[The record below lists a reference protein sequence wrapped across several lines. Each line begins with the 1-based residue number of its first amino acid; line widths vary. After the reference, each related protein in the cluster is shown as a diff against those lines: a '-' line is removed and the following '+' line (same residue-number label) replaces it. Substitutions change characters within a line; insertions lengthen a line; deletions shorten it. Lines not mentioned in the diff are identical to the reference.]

1 MRLRLPNMVEIQF
14 PFILVRTR
22 IGLTLMD
29 RLGRTSFSKK
39 MGLISL
45 IVMPFLG
52 AVMVYLLL
60 NAVNNM
66 LSNPSVSR
74 VLKEMG
80 PAANI
85 LLPGVN
91 PYLPVF
97 YGWMALLIAM
107 VIHEYAHGA
116 QARAN
121 GMSVKSTGLVLF
133 LIIPVGAFA
142 EVDEKQLEDAGL
154 EKAGRVLSSG
164 PVSNVIAALAA
175 LAVFIILMLTL
186 KPVVDGILVVGLA
199 TNGTAYQEGMRPG
212 DIIIGVNGEPTP
224 DWNSFAEAVRK
235 VYKQGGNITFRV
247 SRNGF
252 SNYTFTLGKNLS
264 SSGKLSLVPLKDVL
278 ENYSLAFARS
288 PLEGFITYLMIP
300 TAPFPWVYETIP
312 FSSLLQK
319 YYVSTILGEDYHYPV
334 NFFFW
339 VWFINLNLGVFNALP
354 LYPMDGG
361 VLFKLFCRKKLGG
374 RVSVKTV
381 DKMVYAVSLA
391 LLGLIIGMIVLPYV
405 FG

>member
-1 MRLRLPNMVEIQF
+1 MRLRLPSMVEVQF
-14 PFILVRTR
+14 PFVLIRTR

-29 RLGRTSFSKK
+29 RMGETWFSRR

-45 IVMPFLG
+45 VVMPFLG

-60 NAVNNM
+60 NAINNM

-74 VLKEMG
+74 VLRELG

-97 YGWMALLIAM
+97 YGWVALLMAM
-107 VIHEYAHGA
+107 VIHEYAHGT

-121 GMSVKSTGLVLF
+121 GLSVKSTGLVLF
-133 LIIPVGAFA
+133 LVIPVGAFA
-142 EVDEKQLEDAGL
+142 EVDEKQLEEAGL
-154 EKAGRVLSSG
+154 EKAGRILSSG

-175 LAVFIILMLTL
+175 LAVFMLLMLTL
-186 KPVVDGILVVGLA
+186 KPVVNGVLVVGIS
-199 TNGTAYQEGMRPG
+199 TNGSAYQKGMRPG
-212 DIIIGVNGEPTP
+212 DIIISVNGEPTP
-224 DWNSFAEAVRK
+224 DWNSFARAVK
-235 VYKQGGNITFRV
+235 NVYKQGGNITFRV
-247 SRNGF
+247 SRNSF
-252 SNYTFTLGKNLS
+252 PNYTFTIGSNLS
-264 SSGKLSLVPLKDVL
+264 SSGILSLVPLKDVL

-288 PLEGFITYLMIP
+288 PLEGLVTYLMIP
-300 TAPFPWVYETIP
+300 TVPFPWVYETIP

-319 YYVSTILGEDYHYPV
+319 YYVSTLLGEDYHYSV

-339 VWFINLNLGVFNALP
+339 AWFINLNLGIFNSLP

-361 VLFKLFCRKKLGG
+361 VFLKLFFRKKLSS
-374 RVSVKTV
+374 RMDIKTV
-381 DKMVYAVSLA
+381 DKMVYFVSLTI
-391 LLGLIIGMIVLPYV
+391 LCLIIGLIILPYFV
-405 FG
+405 R

>member
-1 MRLRLPNMVEIQF
+1 MRLRLPSMVEVQF
-14 PFILVRTR
+14 PFILVKMRV
-22 IGLTLMD
+22 GLELMD
-29 RLGRTSFSKK
+29 RLGGTGFSRK

-45 IVMPFLG
+45 VVMPFLG

-60 NAVNNM
+60 NAISNM

-74 VLKEMG
+74 VLRELG
-80 PAANI
+80 PASNI

-97 YGWMALLIAM
+97 YGWVALITAM
-107 VIHEYAHGA
+107 VIHEYAHGT

-121 GMSVKSTGLVLF
+121 GMNVKSTGLVLF

-154 EKAGRVLSSG
+154 EKAGRVLSAG

-175 LAVFIILMLTL
+175 LAVFILLMLTL
-186 KPVVDGILVVGLA
+186 KPVVDGILVVGLSA
-199 TNGTAYQEGMRPG
+199 NGTAYQKGMRPG

-224 DWNSFAEAVRK
+224 DWHSFAEAVRK
-235 VYKQGGNITFRV
+235 VYKLEGNITFRV

-252 SNYTFTLGKNLS
+252 SNYTFTLGKNIS
-264 SSGKLSLVPLKDVL
+264 SSGILSLVPLKDVL
-278 ENYSLAFARS
+278 ENYSTAFARS
-288 PLEGFITYLMIP
+288 PLEGFVTYLMIP
-300 TAPFPWVYETIP
+300 TVPFPWVYETIP

-319 YYVSTILGEDYHYPV
+319 YYVSLLLGEDYHYPV

-339 VWFINLNLGVFNALP
+339 VWFVNLNLGVFNALP

-361 VLFKLFCRKKLGG
+361 VVFKLFCRKKLGG
-374 RVSVKTV
+374 RMSISTV

-391 LLGLIIGMIVLPYV
+391 LLGLIVGLIFLPYV
-405 FG
+405 F

>member
-1 MRLRLPNMVEIQF
+1 MRLRLPSMVEVQF
-14 PFILVRTR
+14 PFILIRTR
-22 IGLTLMD
+22 VGLTLMD
-29 RLGRTSFSKK
+29 RLGATRFSKK

-52 AVMVYLLL
+52 AVMIYLLL
-60 NAVNNM
+60 NAINNM

-74 VLKEMG
+74 VLRELG

-97 YGWMALLIAM
+97 YGWLALLTAM
-107 VIHEYAHGA
+107 VIHEYAHGT

-121 GMSVKSTGLVLF
+121 GIGVKSTGLVLF

-142 EVDEKQLEDAGL
+142 EVDEKQLEEAGL

-175 LAVFIILMLTL
+175 LAVFMLLMLTL
-186 KPVVDGILVVGLA
+186 KPVVDGILVVGLSF
-199 TNGTAYQEGMRPG
+199 NGTAYQKGMRLG

-224 DWNSFAEAVRK
+224 DLNSFVEAVRN
-235 VYKQGGNITFRV
+235 VYEQEGNITFRV
-247 SRNGF
+247 SRNGL
-252 SNYTFTLGKNLS
+252 SNYTFTLGRNLS
-264 SSGKLSLVPLKDVL
+264 SSGIRVVPLKDVL
-278 ENYSLAFARS
+278 ENYSLALARS
-288 PLEGFITYLMIP
+288 PIEGFITYLMIP
-300 TAPFPWVYETIP
+300 TVPFPWVYETIP
-312 FSSLLQK
+312 FSSPLQK
-319 YYVSTILGEDYHYPV
+319 YYVSTLLGEDYHYPV

-339 VWFINLNLGVFNALP
+339 AWFINLNLGIFNALP

-361 VLFKLFCRKKLGG
+361 VALKLFCRKKLSG
-374 RVSVKTV
+374 RMSVKIV
-381 DKMVYAVSLA
+381 DKMVYIASLT
-391 LLGLIIGMIVLPYV
+391 LLCLIIGSIILPY
-405 FG
+405 FIG

>member
-1 MRLRLPNMVEIQF
+1 MVEIQF
-14 PFILVRTR
+14 PFILVKTR

-29 RLGRTSFSKK
+29 RLGGTGFSKK
-39 MGLISL
+39 IGLISL
-45 IVMPFLG
+45 VVMPFLG
-52 AVMVYLLL
+52 VVMVYLLL

-74 VLKEMG
+74 VLKELG
-80 PAANI
+80 PATNI

-97 YGWMALLIAM
+97 YGWAALLIAM
-107 VIHEYAHGA
+107 VVHECAHGA

-121 GMSVKSTGLVLF
+121 GMNVKSTGLVLF

-142 EVDEKQLEDAGL
+142 EVDEKQLEEAEL

-175 LAVFIILMLTL
+175 LAIFILLMLTL
-186 KPVVDGILVVGLA
+186 KPVVDGILVVGLSI
-199 TNGTAYQEGMRPG
+199 NGTAYQKGMRLG

-224 DWNSFAEAVRK
+224 DWNSFAEAVRNL
-235 VYKQGGNITFRV
+235 YKQGGNITFRV

-264 SSGKLSLVPLKDVL
+264 SSGIRVVPIKDVL
-278 ENYSLAFARS
+278 ENYSLALARS
-288 PLEGFITYLMIP
+288 PLEGFATYLMIP
-300 TAPFPWVYETIP
+300 TVPFPWVYEAIP

-339 VWFINLNLGVFNALP
+339 VWFINLNLGIFNALP
-354 LYPMDGG
+354 VYPMDGG
-361 VLFKLFCRKKLGG
+361 VVFKLFCRKKLSG
-374 RVSVKTV
+374 SVNIKTI
-381 DKMVYAVSLA
+381 DKMVYITSLTI
-391 LLGLIIGMIVLPYV
+391 LGLIIGLIVLPY
-405 FG
+405 FIG

>member
-1 MRLRLPNMVEIQF
+1 MVEVQF
-14 PFILVRTR
+14 PFILVKMRV
-22 IGLTLMD
+22 GLELMD
-29 RLGRTSFSKK
+29 RLGGTGFSRK

-45 IVMPFLG
+45 VVMPFLG

-60 NAVNNM
+60 NAISNM

-74 VLKEMG
+74 VLRELG
-80 PAANI
+80 PASNI

-97 YGWMALLIAM
+97 YGWVALITAM
-107 VIHEYAHGA
+107 VIHEYAHGT

-121 GMSVKSTGLVLF
+121 GMNVKSTGLVLF

-154 EKAGRVLSSG
+154 EKAGRVLSAG

-175 LAVFIILMLTL
+175 LAVFILLMLTL
-186 KPVVDGILVVGLA
+186 KPVVDGILVVGLSA
-199 TNGTAYQEGMRPG
+199 NGTAYQKGMRPG

-224 DWNSFAEAVRK
+224 DWHSFAEAVRK
-235 VYKQGGNITFRV
+235 VYKLEGNITFRV

-252 SNYTFTLGKNLS
+252 SNYTFTLGKNIS
-264 SSGKLSLVPLKDVL
+264 SSGILSLVPLKDVL
-278 ENYSLAFARS
+278 ENYSTAFARS
-288 PLEGFITYLMIP
+288 PLEGFVTYLMIP
-300 TAPFPWVYETIP
+300 TVPFPWVYETIP

-319 YYVSTILGEDYHYPV
+319 YYVSLLLGEDYHYPV

-339 VWFINLNLGVFNALP
+339 VWFVNLNLGVFNALP

-361 VLFKLFCRKKLGG
+361 VVFKLFCRKKLGG
-374 RVSVKTV
+374 RMSISTV

-391 LLGLIIGMIVLPYV
+391 LLGLIVGLIFLPYV
-405 FG
+405 F

>member
-14 PFILVRTR
+14 PFILVKTR

-29 RLGRTSFSKK
+29 RLGGTGFSKK
-39 MGLISL
+39 IGLISL
-45 IVMPFLG
+45 VVMPFLG
-52 AVMVYLLL
+52 VVMVYLLL

-74 VLKEMG
+74 VLKELG
-80 PAANI
+80 PATNI

-97 YGWMALLIAM
+97 YGWAALLIAM
-107 VIHEYAHGA
+107 VVHEFAHGA

-121 GMSVKSTGLVLF
+121 GMNVKSTGLVLF

-142 EVDEKQLEDAGL
+142 EVDEKQLEEAGL

-175 LAVFIILMLTL
+175 LAIFILLMLTL
-186 KPVVDGILVVGLA
+186 KPVVDGILVVGLSI
-199 TNGTAYQEGMRPG
+199 NGTAYQKGMRLG

-224 DWNSFAEAVRK
+224 DWNSFAEAVRNL
-235 VYKQGGNITFRV
+235 YKQGGNITFRV

-264 SSGKLSLVPLKDVL
+264 SSGIRVVPIKDVL
-278 ENYSLAFARS
+278 ENYSLALARS
-288 PLEGFITYLMIP
+288 PLEGFATYLMIP
-300 TAPFPWVYETIP
+300 TVPFPWVYEAIP

-339 VWFINLNLGVFNALP
+339 VWFINLNLGIFNALP
-354 LYPMDGG
+354 VYPMDGG
-361 VLFKLFCRKKLGG
+361 VVFKLFCRKKLSG
-374 RVSVKTV
+374 SVNIKTI
-381 DKMVYAVSLA
+381 DKMVYITSLTI
-391 LLGLIIGMIVLPYV
+391 LGLIIGLIVLPY
-405 FG
+405 FIG

>member
-1 MRLRLPNMVEIQF
+1 MVEVQF
-14 PFILVRTR
+14 PFILVKTR
-22 IGLTLMD
+22 VGLELMD
-29 RLGRTSFSKK
+29 RLGGTGFSRK
-39 MGLISL
+39 MGLVSL
-45 IVMPFLG
+45 VVMPFLG

-60 NAVNNM
+60 NAISNM

-74 VLKEMG
+74 VLRELG
-80 PAANI
+80 PASNI

-97 YGWMALLIAM
+97 YGWVALIIAM
-107 VIHEYAHGA
+107 VIHEYSHGT
-116 QARAN
+116 QAKAN
-121 GMSVKSTGLVLF
+121 GMNVKSTGLVLF

-154 EKAGRVLSSG
+154 EKAGRVLSAG

-175 LAVFIILMLTL
+175 LAIFILLMLTL
-186 KPVVDGILVVGLA
+186 KPVVDGILVVGLSA
-199 TNGTAYQEGMRPG
+199 NGTAYQKGMRPG

-224 DWNSFAEAVRK
+224 DWHSFAEAVRK
-235 VYKQGGNITFRV
+235 VYKLEGNITFRV

-252 SNYTFTLGKNLS
+252 SNYTFTLGKNIS
-264 SSGKLSLVPLKDVL
+264 SSGILSLVPLKDVL
-278 ENYSLAFARS
+278 ENYSTAFARS
-288 PLEGFITYLMIP
+288 PLEGFVTYLMIP
-300 TAPFPWVYETIP
+300 TVPFPWVYETIP

-319 YYVSTILGEDYHYPV
+319 YYVSLLLGEDYHYPV

-339 VWFINLNLGVFNALP
+339 VWFVNLNLGVFNALP

-361 VLFKLFCRKKLGG
+361 VVFKLFCRRKLGG
-374 RVSVKTV
+374 RMSISTI

-391 LLGLIIGMIVLPYV
+391 LLGLIVGLIFLPYV
-405 FG
+405 F

>member
-97 YGWMALLIAM
+97 YGWMALLI
-107 VIHEYAHGA
+107 
-116 QARAN
+116 
-121 GMSVKSTGLVLF
+121 
-133 LIIPVGAFA
+133 
-142 EVDEKQLEDAGL
+142 
-154 EKAGRVLSSG
+154 
-164 PVSNVIAALAA
+164 
-175 LAVFIILMLTL
+175 
-186 KPVVDGILVVGLA
+186 
-199 TNGTAYQEGMRPG
+199 
-212 DIIIGVNGEPTP
+212 
-224 DWNSFAEAVRK
+224 
-235 VYKQGGNITFRV
+235 
-247 SRNGF
+247 
-252 SNYTFTLGKNLS
+252 
-264 SSGKLSLVPLKDVL
+264 
-278 ENYSLAFARS
+278 
-288 PLEGFITYLMIP
+288 
-300 TAPFPWVYETIP
+300 
-312 FSSLLQK
+312 
-319 YYVSTILGEDYHYPV
+319 
-334 NFFFW
+334 
-339 VWFINLNLGVFNALP
+339 
-354 LYPMDGG
+354 
-361 VLFKLFCRKKLGG
+361 
-374 RVSVKTV
+374 
-381 DKMVYAVSLA
+381 
-391 LLGLIIGMIVLPYV
+391 
-405 FG
+405 